1 MRRSSERTARIISY
15 ALLAVL
21 LVYSSSVGCEKS
33 NRRGWVTQPLHSPD
47 QLGLAVVDA
56 LNNKDI
62 EHLNRLRV
70 QREEFLGW
78 IWPEFPASRPPS
90 NFPGD
95 FAWSNMNKKCNI
107 GMKKWIDRYGGR
119 NLKFVAIR
127 FDRPQ
132 ETYDAFRLLRG
143 TVLTLQNAAGEKRD
157 LKILGSVIVKD
168 DRCKLLSYED

>member
-1 MRRSSERTARIISY
+1 MRRSSERTLRTSY
-15 ALLAVL
+15 ILFSVL
-21 LVYSSSVGCEKS
+21 LVYGSSVGCEKPIWKNS
-33 NRRGWVTQPLHSPD
+33 LDSPD

-62 EHLNRLRV
+62 EQLNRLRV

-107 GMKKWIDRYGGR
+107 GMKKWVDRYGGR